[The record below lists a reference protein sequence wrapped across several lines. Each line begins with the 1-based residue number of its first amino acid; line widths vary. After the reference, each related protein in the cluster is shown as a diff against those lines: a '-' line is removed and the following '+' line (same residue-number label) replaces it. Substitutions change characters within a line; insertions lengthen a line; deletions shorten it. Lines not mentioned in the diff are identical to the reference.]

1 MDPDTKEMLKL
12 LVSGHNCS
20 LASSWCICGTR
31 PAALS
36 GWMVL
41 RASFHLGLCGT
52 IKVWVLKGQR
62 HGGFATSRVGVFLT
76 VHSDNSLTKESITRA
91 GWSPI
96 LRKPVSTLCA
106 ATAPSTSHT
115 FPEEFASTVSGLDAV
130 TDPIVPML
138 FSRILAACP
147 ICR

>member
-20 LASSWCICGTR
+20 LPSSWHICGTC

-41 RASFHLGLCGT
+41 RASFHLGSCGM
-52 IKVWVLKGQR
+52 IKVWLLKGQR
-62 HGGFATSRVGVFLT
+62 HGGFATSRVGVFPAL
-76 VHSDNSLTKESITRA
+76 HSDSSLTKESISRV
-91 GWSPI
+91 GWSP

-115 FPEEFASTVSGLDAV
+115 FPEELASTISGLDAV
-130 TDPIVPML
+130 TDPIVSML
-138 FSRILAACP
+138 FFRILAACP